1 MTGKEYNDLVNYFY
15 SNAPEG
21 TTNDEIEAMID
32 IEVRSIIDDEEA
44 DMYLSSLEF
53 HESLCL

>member
-1 MTGKEYNDLVNYFY
+1 MTGKEYDSLVNYFY

-32 IEVRSIIDDEEA
+32 AEVRSIIDDEEA

>member
-1 MTGKEYNDLVNYFY
+1 MTGKEYNSLVNYFY

-32 IEVRSIIDDEEA
+32 AEVRSIIEDEEA

>member
-1 MTGKEYNDLVNYFY
+1 MTRKEYKALVDYFY
-15 SNAPEG
+15 SNAPED

-32 IEVRSIIDDEEA
+32 VEVRSIIDDEEA

>member
-1 MTGKEYNDLVNYFY
+1 MSGKEYNDLVDYFY

-21 TTNDEIEAMID
+21 TTNDEIEDMINA
-32 IEVRSIIDDEEA
+32 EVRSIIDDEEA